1 LIPPSLIITANWH
14 KALYGLKQAPRAWY
28 SRLSHKLQ
36 ALCFTPSKADISLF
50 IYQRNSVTIFLLVY
64 VDNIIVTSSCPAVID
79 ALLSDLKA
87 EFALKDM
94 GNLHY
99 FLGIEVQNVA
109 DGILLSQEKY
119 TNDILHCVG
128 MLSCKP
134 VPTPMATSDKL
145 SAYTGDKLGPDDTTK
160 Y

>member
-1 LIPPSLIITANWH
+1 
-14 KALYGLKQAPRAWY
+14 
-28 SRLSHKLQ
+28 
-36 ALCFTPSKADISLF
+36 
-50 IYQRNSVTIFLLVY
+50 
-64 VDNIIVTSSCPAVID
+64 VDNIIVTSSCLAVID

-99 FLGIEVQNVA
+99 FSGIEVQNVA

-119 TNDILHCVG
+119 TNDILHRVG